1 MYFTVKFEQN
11 PSYHFKEISLQS
23 QEKVQRNSQSADIV
37 IVLYEHV
44 SPHHCL
50 VLDSK

>member
-1 MYFTVKFEQN
+1 MYLTIKFEQN
-11 PSYHFKEISLQS
+11 PSYCFKEISLQS
-23 QEKVQRNSQSADIV
+23 QEKVQRNPQSAVIV

-50 VLDSK
+50 ILDSK